1 MKQYLDL
8 SKRILMEGEYE
19 WNDRTETGTLSKFG
33 ELASYDLRE
42 GFPLLTTKKMASRL
56 PIEEMLFFLRGE
68 DNVKRLTDKNVN
80 IWNANAFDFYLS
92 RHDLKKEIPK
102 HTQEWRDKFS
112 WYIDKVKNDEGF
124 AKKEGTLGR
133 VYGVQWRDW
142 TRPNGEKVDQIDNF
156 IKKLKGKDPT
166 SRSNIVSAFNPGEK
180 DEMAL
185 GPCHLLC
192 QSRVVKDKNR
202 LDLLMYQR
210 SADNLLGV
218 PFNVAQYSFLNHL
231 VSRETGFEPGKFEH
245 QLGNVH
251 FYTGIQPRTNFLR
264 DEKNLDEFQD
274 MVKKAKKP
282 DDYLEIRDWYLKNA
296 PEEPEGT
303 EGLDHIPFALTQLA
317 RTPKEKPSLELKLQD
332 GEGFW
337 DAIKKD
343 ARDLRKIR
351 GYNSEDKLTYEYKGK
366 TIEPIMAA

>member
-33 ELASYDLRE
+33 GSASYDLKE
-42 GFPLLTTKKMASRL
+42 GFPLPTTKKL
-56 PIEEMLFFLRGE
+56 PYRMPVEEMLFFLRGE
-68 DNVKRLTDKNVN
+68 DNVRKLVDKNVN
-80 IWNANAFDFYLS
+80 IWNANAFDFYLK

-102 HTQEWRDKFS
+102 HTQEWRDEFS
-112 WYIDKVKNDEGF
+112 KYIDRVKNDEEF
-124 AKKEGTLGR
+124 AEKEGTLGR

-142 TRPNGEKVDQIDNF
+142 RKSDGTSVDQVDKF
-156 IKKLKGKDPT
+156 LKKLKKGDPT
-166 SRSNIVSAFNPGEK
+166 SRSNIVSAFNPGEM

-185 GPCHLLC
+185 GPCHLLY

-202 LDLLMYQR
+202 LDILMYQR

-218 PFNVAQYSFLNHL
+218 PFNIVQYSFLDQL
-231 VSRETGFEPGKFEH
+231 VARETGFEPGKFEH

-264 DEKNLDEFQD
+264 DEKNLEKFQN
-274 MVKKAKKP
+274 MVKQAEKP
-282 DDYLEIRDWYLKNA
+282 EDYLEIRDWYLKKA

-317 RTPKEKPSLELKLQD
+317 RTPKEKPSLELKLKE
-332 GEGFW
+332 GESFW

-343 ARDLRKIR
+343 ARELVDVH
-351 GYNSEDKLTYEYKGK
+351 GYNPEPNLKYEHKGK
-366 TIEPIMAA
+366 IIKQTMAA